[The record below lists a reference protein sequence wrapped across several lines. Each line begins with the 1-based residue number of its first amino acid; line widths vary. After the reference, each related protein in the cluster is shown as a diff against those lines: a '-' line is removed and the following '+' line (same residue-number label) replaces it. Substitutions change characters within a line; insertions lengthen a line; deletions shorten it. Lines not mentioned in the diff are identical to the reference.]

1 MFGWTDTCYCLRP
14 LLKVLL
20 EEKPC
25 RDFTLHKAFF
35 NSLKLSFWDE
45 VPVPVYLKYI
55 EKPLMEQLWKEPN
68 VELIRRKLQ
77 LENPKIENP
86 VIHYEDLAKNAC
98 DLYQEGLITPKRLQ
112 NLLSL
117 LNKTPEV
124 YDIVL
129 PNILPT
135 EDEIDKLLEELDDE

>member
-1 MFGWTDTCYCLRP
+1 
-14 LLKVLL
+14 
-20 EEKPC
+20 
-25 RDFTLHKAFF
+25 
-35 NSLKLSFWDE
+35 
-45 VPVPVYLKYI
+45 
-55 EKPLMEQLWKEPN
+55 MEQLWKEPN